1 VFGTMGSVGASK
13 NRVNNEIATRSPR
26 YEQRGRI
33 PLGSP
38 KYQQHGETVTRSR
51 MYGKGCNDG

>member
-1 VFGTMGSVGASK
+1 MFGTMGSVGANK
-13 NRVNNEIATRSPR
+13 NHINNKIATRSPR

-38 KYQQHGETVTRSR
+38 DYQQHGETAIGSR
-51 MYGKGCNDG
+51 MYGERLQ